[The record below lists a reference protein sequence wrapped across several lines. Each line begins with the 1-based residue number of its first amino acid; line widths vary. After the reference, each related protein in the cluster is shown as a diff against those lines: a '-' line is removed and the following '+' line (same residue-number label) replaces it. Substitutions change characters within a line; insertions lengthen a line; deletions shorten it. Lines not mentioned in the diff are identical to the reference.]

1 MPTYKIRTTGSRVHS
16 VRKIKN
22 YGSFYGNHPIVTKS
36 FSFRGQPG
44 KGLHTKSRVIRTSGS
59 WDNAFTTSEK
69 VKKGR
74 YFCENH
80 WTVMKT
86 FSFIGQ
92 RSKYLHIKSL
102 VIRTSGSWNNAFT
115 KSRKVKNGR
124 HFFWKSLNRDQN
136 LFDFVLRQVM
146 ANIQNFTSGSV
157 DIAFY

>member
-1 MPTYKIRTTGSRVHS
+1 MPTYKIRTPGSRVHS
-16 VRKIKN
+16 VWKIKN
-22 YGSFYGNHPIVTKS
+22 YRSFYGNHPIVTKS

-59 WDNAFTTSEK
+59 LDNAFTTSEK
-69 VKKGR
+69 GEKGR

-80 WTVMKT
+80 WTVMKI

-102 VIRTSGSWNNAFT
+102 FIRTSGSWNNAFT
-115 KSRKVKNGR
+115 KSRKVKKWKR
-124 HFFWKSLNRDQN
+124 KSLNRDQN

-146 ANIQNFTSGSV
+146 AHIQNFTSGSV